1 MMRLAIN
8 QPFDLALSLE
18 MGQAFRWRRVGDA
31 LVAHWDWG
39 RPPAHWDWGRPPAHW
54 RTGVGGWYSGV
65 IGPRFLAPATRR
77 PIRRPHNP
85 PRPYPTLR
93 QTARV
98 QQPPRRRKP
107 RRPNVP
113 PVLPQQVKQGQ
124 LMRRFPAI
132 DQLNPR
138 RDGPVP
144 VADQMRRT
152 LRPPAARPGQSL
164 RPRNQK
170 TPTPSPQQ
178 HCGLPSIQ
186 YARYGFA
193 SANRPVPAFRT
204 AATAAPSKAPSATT
218 CRRYS

>member
-85 PRPYPTLR
+85 PRPYPTF
-93 QTARV
+93 
-98 QQPPRRRKP
+98 RRCGFR
-107 RRPNVP
+107 
-113 PVLPQQVKQGQ
+113 
-124 LMRRFPAI
+124 
-132 DQLNPR
+132 PR
-138 RDGPVP
+138 RDGNGVYCALSA
-144 VADQMRRT
+144 VG
-152 LRPPAARPGQSL
+152 PAAARRQ
-164 RPRNQK
+164 
-170 TPTPSPQQ
+170 
-178 HCGLPSIQ
+178 CG
-186 YARYGFA
+186 
-193 SANRPVPAFRT
+193 NFR
-204 AATAAPSKAPSATT
+204 K
-218 CRRYS
+218 